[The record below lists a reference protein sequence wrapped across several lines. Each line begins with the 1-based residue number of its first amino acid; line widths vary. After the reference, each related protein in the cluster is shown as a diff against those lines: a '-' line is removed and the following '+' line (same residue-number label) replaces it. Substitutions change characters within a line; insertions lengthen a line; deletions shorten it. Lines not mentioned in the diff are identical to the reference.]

1 MVQEL
6 QPDICVIGAGSAGLS
21 LAAGAAQFGL
31 DVVLVEKGRMGG
43 DCLNYGCVPSKAL
56 IAAAGRARLAAT
68 AGGFGIGLGAPEI
81 DFAAVMRHVR
91 RTIADIAPN
100 DSASRFRGLGV
111 TVIEA
116 EARFSGPRRIDA
128 GDYAIAARHFVVATG
143 AGPVVP
149 PIAGLAETPFLTNET
164 VFELTER
171 PDHLVVLGGG
181 PIGVE
186 LAQAFCR
193 LGARVTV
200 AEAQSALGR
209 DDAELAAVVL
219 DRLQAE
225 GVELRQGARVTAVEF
240 RRDRFNLTLETDT
253 GTGQISG
260 SHLLVATGRAPA
272 TAGLGLEEAGIEY
285 SRRGIVVDRALRT
298 TSRRVYAIGDVV
310 GREQFTHVAN
320 YHAGLVL
327 RSILTR
333 WPHRLGEAA
342 VPWVTYTD
350 PELAWVGPTLEEAR
364 QRHRQVR
371 IMRWPM
377 AENDRARAE
386 RETGGMVK
394 LVTDRR
400 GRLIAGG
407 IVAAGAGDLI
417 QPLVLAI
424 TERLGVKA
432 LTGMIVPY
440 PTRGEVVKRAA
451 YGYWAPI
458 LLKSRLPGLAR
469 FLVRHF

>member
-6 QPDICVIGAGSAGLS
+6 KPDICVIGAGSAGLS

-31 DVVLVEKGRMGG
+31 DVVLIEKGRMGG

-68 AGGFGIGLGAPEI
+68 AGGFGIGLGTPEI

-100 DSASRFRGLGV
+100 DSAARFRGLGV

-116 EARFSGPRRIDA
+116 EARFSGPRRLDA
-128 GDYAIAARHFVVATG
+128 GHCAVVARHFVVATG

-149 PIAGLAETPFLTNET
+149 PIAGLAETPYLTNET

-181 PIGVE
+181 PIGIE

-200 AEAQSALGR
+200 AEAESALGR
-209 DDAELAAVVL
+209 DDAELAVVVL
-219 DRLQAE
+219 DRLQGE
-225 GVELRQGARVTAVEF
+225 GVELRQGARATAVEF
-240 RRDRFNLTLETDT
+240 RRDRFSLTLGTDA
-253 GTGQISG
+253 GGGQISA

-285 SRRGIVVDRALRT
+285 SRSGIVVDRTLRT
-298 TSRRVYAIGDVV
+298 TNRRVYAIGDVV

-333 WPHRLGEAA
+333 WPRRLSEAA
-342 VPWVTYTD
+342 VPRVTHTD

-364 QRHRQVR
+364 KRHGRVR

-377 AENDRARAE
+377 SENDRARAE

-400 GRLIAGG
+400 GRLVAGG

-424 TERLGVKA
+424 TERLDVTA